1 MQSPREQNEDSF
13 VSKRIQDVVEDHS
26 TILFEDNEVENLL
39 TTTKPVS
46 RTLPISKDLLD
57 RKRVQHC
64 INDEEEKGDFKRTNT
79 NIPKGS
85 SPVSTEM
92 ISSVPSALNVVGVTE
107 EEDKLNTSEV
117 RHIIASYST
126 KMDCSDDSLDSI
138 LSSNSME
145 PSSLHDSHLGQH
157 DVELSEEDFSILQP
171 YHESSKVQPDHSIV
185 QTESSLQNQSF
196 PISILSD
203 DSDSKLSSFEKDSE
217 LSSPSSHLDQVKT
230 TVPSHTPS
238 LMEKVSTISRLSV
251 TSDSFD
257 CSAIHTDFSNAD
269 PVNPPSINHSQ
280 GNDYQQADRFVHSMN
295 TTNSESACSKTVNP
309 ISDEEMDISS
319 QRITPSFN
327 ATECKNDHLKEEIIM
342 ISSSSS
348 SDDDDCNNE
357 GKINQSITISTISI
371 SNSDSDS
378 DSDSDS
384 NTQQSDSLKRL
395 LHSSSQVV
403 HESDSLSSQ
412 VSKPRERITIDHL
425 DGFISSYI
433 KGCSQSNQEQNDSL
447 SSDDSSV
454 PDSPLFKQPQSSVS
468 DQLQPQ
474 EGIPPNNKVPSN
486 SLLRQHLDSTSISKP
501 TSSTLPSNSLPIH
514 SAEPPSLQT
523 NGNSIQNRT
532 VVSHSKVLFLS
543 SLLSSR
549 INVGS

>member
-13 VSKRIQDVVEDHS
+13 VSKRIQDVVQDHS

-64 INDEEEKGDFKRTNT
+64 INDEEEKNNLKRTNS

-85 SPVSTEM
+85 SPVSTEVT
-92 ISSVPSALNVVGVTE
+92 SSVPSALNVVGVTE

-126 KMDCSDDSLDSI
+126 KMDCSDDSLDSM

-171 YHESSKVQPDHSIV
+171 YHESSTVQPDHSTV
-185 QTESSLQNQSF
+185 QSDPSHQNQSF

-217 LSSPSSHLDQVKT
+217 LSSPSLHLDPVKIT
-230 TVPSHTPS
+230 EPSHTPS
-238 LMEKVSTISRLSV
+238 LMEKVGTISRLSV

-269 PVNPPSINHSQ
+269 SVDPPSINHSQ

-295 TTNSESACSKTVNP
+295 TTNSESACTKTVHP
-309 ISDEEMDISS
+309 ISYEEMIISS
-319 QRITPSFN
+319 QRTTPSFN
-327 ATECKNDHLKEEIIM
+327 ATEGKNDHLKEEIIM
-342 ISSSSS
+342 ISSSS
-348 SDDDDCNNE
+348 DDDGNNE
-357 GKINQSITISTISI
+357 GKINQSITISTIS
-371 SNSDSDS
+371 
-378 DSDSDS
+378 DSDS
-384 NTQQSDSLKRL
+384 NYDSQQSDSLKRL
-395 LHSSSQVV
+395 LHSSSSQVV
-403 HESDSLSSQ
+403 HESDSSSGQ

-468 DQLQPQ
+468 EQLQPQ
-474 EGIPPNNKVPSN
+474 EGIPINNKVSSN
-486 SLLRQHLDSTSISKP
+486 SLLRHHLSSTSVSKP
-501 TSSTLPSNSLPIH
+501 TSSTFPTNSLPID
-514 SAEPPSLQT
+514 SAGPPSLQT
-523 NGNSIQNRT
+523 NGNSIKNRT
-532 VVSHSKVLFLS
+532 VISHSKVLFLS